1 MNINNRA
8 KEYNKWTEKFSRRTQ
23 QQTWIVKTKN
33 YKVYRS
39 IEHMQA
45 KEQREKRKN
54 GSGGNISQLILWGQC
69 YSHTETRWRHPNN
82 RKLQT
87 NISCDYGCKNPQKL
101 YETKPNS
108 I

>member
-1 MNINNRA
+1 MKTNFLEEPN
-8 KEYNKWTEKFSRRTQ
+8 SRLELSEQR
-23 QQTWIVKTKN
+23 IIEFKD
-33 YKVYRS
+33 RS

-54 GSGGNISQLILWGQC
+54 GSGGNISQLISWGQ
-69 YSHTETRWRHPNN
+69 YYPHTETRWRHPNN
-82 RKLQT
+82 RTLET

-101 YETKPNS
+101 YQTKPNG